1 MYKIVVRKPAGR
13 RPLGRSMCM
22 REDNIKIDFEENGNE
37 CVLDSNGSQK
47 GPVAG
52 CLHGNE
58 PGYMKG
64 GEYIG
69 QLSEC

>member
-1 MYKIVVRKPAGR
+1 MDKACFMHRELRNVYKIVVRKPAGR

-22 REDNIKIDFEENGNE
+22 REDNIKIDFEENGIE

-52 CLHGNE
+52 WLFTR
-58 PGYMKG
+58 
-64 GEYIG
+64 
-69 QLSEC
+69 